1 LKLFPLFYSTLNY
14 LAYYVFLYSFLVKYY
29 RLCFGSLK
37 KEKGLR
43 MKKLLVFL
51 TLVLLLTPSSSSV
64 YAQER
69 DAVVEISFVPEMV
82 WQDLVPITSTI
93 EIRYGDCADAQISI
107 EFQDGFNYHL
117 TENNPGDS
125 DLFSIKDAVVLDPDL
140 GIYQTT
146 FEAEFTPL
154 PWWFPTEPG
163 SVYAIIGDIGISCGG
178 GEIVSLGE
186 HIVGLKTVP
195 WQNFLPLILH

>member
-1 LKLFPLFYSTLNY
+1 MEIKRSFFLVSTI
-14 LAYYVFLYSFLVKYY
+14 YVYLYSFLVKYY
-29 RLCFGSLK
+29 RLCFGSFT
-37 KEKGLR
+37 KEKGLK
-43 MKKLLVFL
+43 MKKV
-51 TLVLLLTPSSSSV
+51 LVLLALVLLITPSSSSA
-64 YAQER
+64 YAQR
-69 DAVVEISFVPEMV
+69 DVVLDITFKPEMV

-93 EIRYGDCADAQISI
+93 EIRYGECANAQISI

-125 DLFSIKDAVVLDPDL
+125 DLFSIKDAVVLDPVL
-140 GIYQTT
+140 GIYQAT

-154 PWWFPTEPG
+154 PWWFPTQPG
-163 SVYAIIGDIGISCGG
+163 EVYAIIGDIGISCAG

>member
-1 LKLFPLFYSTLNY
+1 MFWFIN
-14 LAYYVFLYSFLVKYY
+14 
-29 RLCFGSLK
+29 
-37 KEKGLR
+37 KGER
-43 MKKLLVFL
+43 FEMKKLLVFL
-51 TLVLLLTPSSSSV
+51 TLVLLLTPSSSSA

-163 SVYAIIGDIGISCGG
+163 SVYAIIGDIGITCGG

-195 WQNFLPLILH
+195 WENFLPLILH